1 MTILVINSGSSSLK
15 FQVIDPETEEVLAK
29 GVCERIGID
38 GIFTYRTHTGV
49 SLKESVP
56 MENHTQAVH
65 TLLDMLADAEKGVL
79 KDFQE
84 ISVIGH
90 RLVHGGEKFTGSVV
104 INDEVI
110 EAMTECNDLAP
121 LHNPANLVGVEACRR
136 LMPDTLMVGV
146 FDTAFNQTMEPKAF
160 LYGLPYRYYEKYK
173 IRRYG
178 FHGISHRYVSRR
190 AAEFMRQDPKRV
202 KTIVCHLGNGA
213 SICAVKYGQV
223 VDNSMGFTPLE
234 GLVMGTRCGD
244 VDPGAL
250 EFLAK
255 KEHLDF
261 LQVMAIL
268 NQESGVLGISKN
280 FSSDFRELKDAEVK
294 YNDHA
299 ALAREIFSYKV
310 AKYIGSYAAA
320 MNGVDNIVFTA
331 GVGENDSDI
340 RMEICSYLEYLGI
353 TIDEVSNRDQ
363 AEAFRISE
371 WTSKVNVLVIKTNE
385 ELEIAGRRLRW
396 CGIAD
401 RRKEE

>member
-1 MTILVINSGSSSLK
+1 MKILVINSGSSSLK
-15 FQVIDPETEEVLAK
+15 FQVIDMTTEQVLAR

-38 GIFTYRTHTGV
+38 GIFTYKTGNGV
-49 SLKESVP
+49 SIKEQVP

-65 TLLDMLADAEKGVL
+65 VLLDTLVDQKKGVIG
-79 KDFQE
+79 DFSE
-84 ISVIGH
+84 IDVIGH

-104 INDEVI
+104 ITDEVI
-110 EAMTECNDLAP
+110 QAMTECNDLAP
-121 LHNPANLVGVEACRR
+121 LHNPANLIGVDACRK

-178 FHGISHRYVSRR
+178 FHGISHKYVSQR
-190 AAEFMRQDPKRV
+190 AAEFMHQDPRRV

-213 SICAVKYGQV
+213 SICAVKYGKV

-234 GLVMGTRCGD
+234 GLVMGTRSGD

-255 KEHLDF
+255 KENLD
-261 LQVMAIL
+261 LPQIMKIL

-280 FSSDFRELKDAEVK
+280 LSSDFRELKDAEIK
-294 YNDHA
+294 YNDKA
-299 ALAREIFSYKV
+299 AMAREIFAYRV
-310 AKYIGSYAAA
+310 AKYVGSYAAA

-340 RMEICSYLEYLGI
+340 REEICSYLEFLGI
-353 TIDEVSNRDQ
+353 HIDEVKNRES
-363 AEAFRISE
+363 AEAVKISDGM
-371 WTSKVNVLVIKTNE
+371 SKVNVLVIRTNE
-385 ELEIAGRRLRW
+385 ELEIARQAAEVARQVQG
-396 CGIAD
+396 
-401 RRKEE
+401 K